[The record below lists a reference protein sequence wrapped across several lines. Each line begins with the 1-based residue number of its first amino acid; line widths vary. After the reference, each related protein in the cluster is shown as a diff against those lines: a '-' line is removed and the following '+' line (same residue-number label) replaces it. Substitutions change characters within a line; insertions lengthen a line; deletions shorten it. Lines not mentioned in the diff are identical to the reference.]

1 MIRKVIF
8 SCPEPVQRN
17 KLVKLISTTHLVVC
31 RLSQVCDH
39 EFLWNSG
46 KLKGANTNPRK
57 NSCETSRL
65 SVALILLFQ
74 NMVPYFTC
82 VDLQCLNNSDPSE
95 LHLGRGEYRVC
106 HRNLAKWCSAT
117 TVDHGQSPRFVC
129 SIMGDVGV
137 SVCFCKTQHFSSKS
151 TSEHGGSAY
160 SSNMICKH
168 PTRVFLTNLTLLF
181 FYLKKFYYSKMHIL

>member
-1 MIRKVIF
+1 MNALQMIQKVIF
-8 SCPEPVQRN
+8 SCPEPAQRN

-31 RLSQVCDH
+31 RFSQVCDH

-46 KLKGANTNPRK
+46 KLKGANTNQRK
-57 NSCETSRL
+57 NLCETSKL

-82 VDLQCLNNSDPSE
+82 VDWQCLNNSDPSE

-129 SIMGDVGV
+129 IMGDVGA
-137 SVCFCKTQHFSSKS
+137 SVCLCKNS
-151 TSEHGGSAY
+151 
-160 SSNMICKH
+160 
-168 PTRVFLTNLTLLF
+168 TLLVKEHVRARGQCLQF
-181 FYLKKFYYSKMHIL
+181 